1 MKGIAYH
8 RGSFIF
14 EGLLYVLWGIVALV
28 LCGIIPAH
36 GQLIYGLVF
45 LASCVTTAIRCFASV
60 AVPGFLLSLLASL
73 VYLVAGI
80 WLLSADNYSVDGLIL
95 FLAIL
100 FWIQGVID
108 LLVSLQRFESS
119 NWGLL
124 FIGGII
130 VIVLAFIIWI
140 QTGMVSPWT
149 ISVLVGINYFVYAAA
164 LLLTA
169 ITAIKPKVK
178 HHHEEKS
185 STDEEAGQS
194 DSH

>member
-14 EGLLYVLWGIVALV
+14 EGLLFGILGVVALV
-28 LCGIIPAH
+28 LCGIVSEHA
-36 GQLIYGLVF
+36 QMIYGLVF
-45 LASCVTTAIRCFASV
+45 LASCVVTAIRSFASV
-60 AVPGFLLSLLASL
+60 AVPGFLLSLLTSL

-80 WLLSADNYSVDGLIL
+80 WLVSAENYSVDGLIL

-164 LLLTA
+164 ILLTA
-169 ITAIKPKVK
+169 ITAIKPKIK
-178 HHHEEKS
+178 HHHTEAQAP
-185 STDEEAGQS
+185 TDEEAGKHQ
-194 DSH
+194 